1 MRILTLRS
9 APSYQNPRG
18 GHFVGYAK
26 KRDVPVTQICTA
38 SLMSTVPTLLRFT
51 GGPHVLIDLVQRL
64 GGTRFELLGYRFARE
79 DTVNLSS
86 PGTSRMSTFS
96 MVSKGS
102 SWRGA
107 TWTSGT
113 DRERAANGRTAQAI
127 PQ

>member
-1 MRILTLRS
+1 M
-9 APSYQNPRG
+9 P
-18 GHFVGYAK
+18 

-51 GGPHVLIDLVQRL
+51 GGPHVLIDLVTAAG
-64 GGTRFELLGYRFARE
+64 GGTRFELLRYRFARE
-79 DTVNLSS
+79 DNGELAL
-86 PGTSRMSTFS
+86 PGHFRMSTFS
-96 MVSKGS
+96 MVSKTS